1 MITLKHAAGIVAAAL
16 SVAAVMQYGITTHA
30 RNAALRRNVAFAK
43 RLSMR
48 HWLEVSQQVTRL
60 RRCRIPTMML
70 SADF

>member
-1 MITLKHAAGIVAAAL
+1 MMATPEERQACENTGWTTITVLRKH
-16 SVAAVMQYGITTHA
+16 
-30 RNAALRRNVAFAK
+30 VAFAK

-60 RRCRIPTMML
+60 RRCRIPMML